1 MRILL
6 FCDDQYHP
14 GQISIDGIEPLKAKG
29 FVIDV
34 VRDGTNFNPEQ
45 LTDYSVVVIS
55 KCDHITAEN
64 TNSWKSDII
73 QTAFVDYVERGGG
86 LLVVHS
92 GTVAGQNTEKLDMLI
107 GCRFSFHPSDS
118 PVTVGALKPHPITEG
133 VNVFCEIDEHYHI
146 DILASDINVLTASY
160 APAQGE
166 SNKYETE
173 PYFNFPAHITPSCY
187 VRTQGKGRVCV
198 LTPGHTL
205 KVWLNS
211 DFQQLLENSLFWC
224 SGININ

>member
-1 MRILL
+1 MRVLL

-14 GQISIDGIEPLKAKG
+14 GQIPIDGIEPLKAKG

-34 VRDGTNFNPEQ
+34 VRDATNFNPEQ
-45 LTDYSVVVIS
+45 LTDYAVIVMS
-55 KCDHITAEN
+55 KCDHITSDN
-64 TNSWKSDII
+64 TNSWKSDIM
-73 QTAFVDYVERGGG
+73 QTALVDYVERGGG

-92 GTVAGQNTEKLDMLI
+92 GTVAGQDTEKLDMLI
-107 GCRFSFHPSDS
+107 GCRFAFHPNDC

-133 VNVFCEIDEHYHI
+133 VNVFCEVDEHYHI
-146 DILASDINVLTASY
+146 EILSNDINVLTASY
-160 APAQGE
+160 APAQGDE
-166 SNKYETE
+166 SKYESE
-173 PYFNFPAHITPSCY
+173 PYFNFPAFITPSCY

-205 KVWLNS
+205 KVWLNA

-224 SGININ
+224 SGITTK